1 MKKLF
6 FPCLL
11 FVLIGSMPVLAQVSI
26 VPLTQY
32 NVGETAEYSASDART
47 AALTQTDTLKLPY
60 IEDFSGPQL
69 PIDTI
74 KIVAFTSTEN
84 IYEIKQL
91 KLHPL
96 LSGDSIRIL
105 NAFGSGEKFDTTA
118 YNILGKRFV
127 KVLDKYTFQLFND
140 RLLTVPTTVNADPLA
155 QMQYCNWYKLGI
167 NGYSTKPDVLGFLDD
182 SGGVYI
188 NDNMSLN
195 PVSIGVASFDAI
207 KYTGFPYSNANV
219 NGYADKLTSLPFNLS
234 SYKAKDSVYFSF
246 YWQSKSFGDTPESS
260 AYLILEFK
268 NRNNVWQEVWRKYGD
283 PTQTIDTFRVV
294 NIPLKDTLYRHKGFQ
309 YRFRNYGL
317 LSGRF
322 NVWNIDYI
330 YINSK
335 RTVNAAQTG
344 DLCIVNTS
352 RSILTEYTSIPYKHF
367 ISLSSS
373 DQADL
378 INQDLFFT
386 LRDLRFGGPALSSKN
401 NLLVRDNLGN
411 TISNDNHAD
420 ITTGVIS
427 RWSFPSPVLDPLK
440 MDTPYV
446 VKQEY
451 SYNIVDY
458 KAPIDLSFNN
468 FKAIETYF
476 YDYYA
481 YDDGIPEDAFEA
493 YQRNGEGILC
503 ANKFDILKEDSLTHI
518 DFCFIKNFGPSVE
531 NSIIT
536 MAVWKDGTAIEE
548 QLSQQITV
556 KYSTIVNGFVRYAV
570 TPSDKAKLAAGTYYF
585 GFKHFIAGSL
595 FVGYDRNN
603 DNLDK
608 IVTSSSTN
616 TTWTAFNTNAN
627 ALTGTLMIRPVFKG
641 KPLLVTDIEDQAA
654 SETSNT
660 FILYPNPSAGE
671 LHFTGAPEY
680 ISIYDLTGK
689 LIQTTHVKETD
700 LLDISALNNGL
711 YVVVLQ
717 KADYSETKRLAVQK

>member
-11 FVLIGSMPVLAQVSI
+11 FVFIGSIPVLAQVSI

-32 NVGETAEYSASDART
+32 NVGETAEYSASNART

-69 PIDTI
+69 PIDTVTI
-74 KIVAFTSTEN
+74 EVFSDTS
-84 IYEIKQL
+84 YVYQLKQL

-96 LSGDSIRIL
+96 VSGDSIRIL
-105 NAFGSGEKFDTTA
+105 TTFGEQGFDTIRNTV
-118 YNILGKRFV
+118 LGKRFV
-127 KVLDKYTFQLFND
+127 KVIDKYTFQLFND
-140 RLLTVPTTVNADPLA
+140 AALSIPTDVNPDTLF
-155 QMQYCNWYKLGI
+155 QYFTWYKLGV

-188 NDNMSLN
+188 NDNMAIN
-195 PVSIGVASFDAI
+195 PLTMGVASFDAI

-219 NGYADKLTSLPFNLS
+219 NGYADKLTSLPYNLS

-246 YWQSKSFGDTPESS
+246 YWQSKSLGDTPESS

-268 NRNNVWQEVWRKYGD
+268 NRNNVWQEVWRRYGD
-283 PTQTIDTFRVV
+283 PAQTIDTFYLAV
-294 NIPLKDTLYRHKGFQ
+294 IPIKDSLLYFHKGFQ

-330 YINSK
+330 YINS
-335 RTVNAAQTG
+335 NQTYATIKTT
-344 DLCIVNTS
+344 DFAIVNTS
-352 RSILTEYTSIPYKHF
+352 RSMLANYTSMPYKHF
-367 ISLSSS
+367 ISLSAEE
-373 DQADL
+373 QK
-378 INQDLFFT
+378 NQTNPYLAFSARDFRPSRDIPLAPKIT
-386 LRDLRFGGPALSSKN
+386 LRI
-401 NLLVRDNLGN
+401 RDNLQN
-411 TISNDNHAD
+411 TLYVKDSSD
-420 ITTGVIS
+420 IIANIITNINFKAPT
-427 RWSFPSPVLDPLK
+427 LDPSK

-446 VKQEY
+446 VKQEF
-451 SYNIVDY
+451 SFNIIDN

-468 FKAIETYF
+468 FKAVETYF